1 MSFSR
6 GGPRG
11 SFGREILRGHFG
23 REIAAAAT
31 PLLHPS
37 RVDRDRTVLAEWR
50 VVKMVVALVWKV
62 ASSRAWNDCCRRG
75 VIGVS
80 VEMLFVAMIVVALC
94 TKITIVKEKRLSEDH
109 SPYKS
114 HIFPLYNGMG

>member
-1 MSFSR
+1 MR

-62 ASSRAWNDCCRRG
+62 ASSREWWCSLASWSM
-75 VIGVS
+75 V
-80 VEMLFVAMIVVALC
+80 
-94 TKITIVKEKRLSEDH
+94 
-109 SPYKS
+109 
-114 HIFPLYNGMG
+114 

>member
-31 PLLHPS
+31 PLPHPS
-37 RVDRDRTVLAEWR
+37 RVGRDRTVLAEWR

-62 ASSRAWNDCCRRG
+62 ASSRAWSDCWRRG
-75 VIGVS
+75 VDGVS
-80 VEMLFVAMIVVALC
+80 VEMLFVVMPLLLC
-94 TKITIVKEKRLSEDH
+94 APK
-109 SPYKS
+109 
-114 HIFPLYNGMG
+114 